1 MKICKKDDSIL
12 NQGPDFWQG
21 TVVKIQIMLDFLV
34 FPFGN
39 QLLFQHV
46 KKVIFAVFFP
56 LK

>member
-34 FPFGN
+34 TKDDHFEIN
-39 QLLFQHV
+39 Y
-46 KKVIFAVFFP
+46 FFNT
-56 LK
+56 